1 MRVNEVQQL
10 LWPHALVEDE
20 NDSGGTY
27 TAKQIL
33 QRIPT
38 LNLELLPSYLV
49 SPIFYSRIVPPLKA
63 RKSMKSSN
71 LFHAHAVPV
80 QISGSKQIDTARGKS
95 VLLLFVALGLILITL
110 SSCAPIGATYA
121 GGQKNIL
128 NGQGAYKL
136 AAIEFGELGSYADAY
151 KVELKNTIDLL
162 KKAERPLLVVY
173 IHGWLNNATSD
184 DVGNFKRFLSRLAK
198 SKQVRI
204 HHYNVFGVYFA
215 WPGKTVDIPYLKYLS
230 FWNRKQAAE
239 RIASNGDCLDAIEQL
254 SQTARLR
261 ENNYVFLIGHSFGG
275 LILERTV
282 EHTLRTLQGEKVRPP
297 WDLALMLN
305 PASDSVLARQ
315 LVSDLSDLYTY
326 DSNPIPGN
334 PLHWGGHF
342 TPKSGGDPIAESQPT
357 VVELQSENDTATG
370 TVFPIGSKAG
380 VIVNGHWAW
389 NQVAIPG
396 TGTLV
401 SERAFYQSTPGND
414 PYLVNYQI
422 VPSPGTFSS
431 DLDAFDYNLEN
442 NPKGGVFFT
451 SAPKN
456 SETAEDADK
465 QARTAAASPKT
476 QPRAWRIQFV
486 KNKNNTGVHVP
497 FWIVRVPSEIIDNH
511 GGIWSDNNMAL
522 MAAIFRMHRPILRNN
537 VIAPA
542 KSYVLPAS
550 VEVKQKPQ

>member
-1 MRVNEVQQL
+1 
-10 LWPHALVEDE
+10 
-20 NDSGGTY
+20 
-27 TAKQIL
+27 
-33 QRIPT
+33 
-38 LNLELLPSYLV
+38 
-49 SPIFYSRIVPPLKA
+49 
-63 RKSMKSSN
+63 MKSSN
-71 LFHAHAVPV
+71 LFHLRAVPV
-80 QISGSKQIDTARGKS
+80 QTDGAKRIDSPPEKS
-95 VLLLFVALGLILITL
+95 VLLFFVALGLILL
-110 SSCAPIGATYA
+110 SLSGCAPIGATYT

-128 NGQGAYKL
+128 NDRGEYKL

-151 KVELKNTIDLL
+151 KVELKNTLDLL

-184 DVGNFKRFLSRLAK
+184 DVGNFKRFLSRLSE

-204 HHYNVFGVYFA
+204 HQYNVFGVYFA
-215 WPGKTVDIPYLKYLS
+215 WPGKTLDVPYLKYLS

-254 SQTARLR
+254 SQTARRR
-261 ENNYVFLIGHSFGG
+261 ENSYVFLIGHSFGG

-282 EHTLRTLQGEKVRPP
+282 EHTLRTLQGEKVKPP

-326 DSNPIPGN
+326 DKNPVPGN
-334 PLHWGGHF
+334 PLQWGGHF
-342 TPKSGGDPIAESQPT
+342 TPNSGGDPIAESQPT

-396 TGTLV
+396 TQTLV
-401 SERAFYQSTPGND
+401 SEREFYQSTPGND
-414 PYLVNYQI
+414 SHLVNYEI
-422 VPSPGTFSS
+422 VPSPGTYSS

-442 NPKGGVFFT
+442 NPAGGVFFT

-456 SETAEDADK
+456 SETAEDAGK
-465 QARTAAASPKT
+465 PSRAGAVSSKIQPQAW
-476 QPRAWRIQFV
+476 QIQFV
-486 KNKNNTGVHVP
+486 KNKNYTGVHVP

-542 KSYVLPAS
+542 KSYVLPSS